1 MDPIVGRPRRR
12 RRPPSPSPGKDP
24 AMRKLTLFAVLALS
38 LLAFAAPTFA
48 QEGQM
53 DPKAME
59 EMMMKLM
66 TPGTPHK
73 DLARMEG
80 KWTATITM
88 FMEGAQTSEGTYEG
102 EMVLGGRYLMGR
114 YKNTFNGQP
123 YEGLS
128 LDGYD
133 NGKKQYFSM
142 WLDSLG
148 TGYYLAHGTASADGK
163 VVSHQGTMSIGPM
176 EIPSRSETVYMDKDT
191 VKFTM
196 WQSMG
201 GQESKAM
208 EAVYKRVH

>member
-1 MDPIVGRPRRR
+1 
-12 RRPPSPSPGKDP
+12 
-24 AMRKLTLFAVLALS
+24 MRKLTLFTVLALS
-38 LLAFAAPTFA
+38 LLAFAAPAFA

-53 DPKAME
+53 DAKAME
-59 EMMMKLM
+59 AMMMQLM
-66 TPGTPHK
+66 TPGAPHK

-114 YKNTFNGQP
+114 YKNTYMGQP

-133 NGKKQYFSM
+133 NGKQQYFSM

-163 VVSHQGTMSIGPM
+163 VVNHQGTMTMGPM
-176 EIPSRSETVYMDKDT
+176 EIPSRSETVYVDKDT

>member
-1 MDPIVGRPRRR
+1 
-12 RRPPSPSPGKDP
+12 
-24 AMRKLTLFAVLALS
+24 MRKLTLIAVLSLS
-38 LLAFAAPTFA
+38 LLAFAAPAFA
-48 QEGQM
+48 QEGQT
-53 DPKAME
+53 DAKAME

-88 FMEGAQTSEGTYEG
+88 YMEGAQTTEGTYEG
-102 EMVLGGRYLMGR
+102 EMVLGGRYLLGR
-114 YKNTFNGQP
+114 YRNTFNGQP

-133 NGKKQYFSM
+133 NGKQQYFSM

-176 EIPSRSETVYMDKDT
+176 EIPSRSETIYMDKDT

-201 GQESKAM
+201 GQESIAM
-208 EAVYKRVH
+208 EALYKRVR

>member
-1 MDPIVGRPRRR
+1 
-12 RRPPSPSPGKDP
+12 
-24 AMRKLTLFAVLALS
+24 MRKLTLFAVFALS
-38 LLAFAAPTFA
+38 LLAFAAPAFA

-59 EMMMKLM
+59 AMMMQLM
-66 TPGTPHK
+66 TPGAPHK

-114 YKNTFNGQP
+114 YKNTYMGQP

-133 NGKKQYFSM
+133 NGKQQYFSM

-163 VVSHQGTMSIGPM
+163 VVNHQGTMTMGPM
-176 EIPSRSETVYMDKDT
+176 EIPSRSETVYVDKDT

>member
-1 MDPIVGRPRRR
+1 
-12 RRPPSPSPGKDP
+12 
-24 AMRKLTLFAVLALS
+24 MRKLMLFAVLSLS
-38 LLAFAAPTFA
+38 LLALAAPAFA

-66 TPGTPHK
+66 TPGAPHK

-88 FMEGAQTSEGTYEG
+88 YMEGAQTSEGTYEG

-114 YKNTFNGQP
+114 YKNTYMGQP

-133 NGKKQYFSM
+133 NGKQQYFSM

-163 VVSHQGTMSIGPM
+163 VVKHQGTMTMGPM
-176 EIPSRSETVYMDKDT
+176 EIPSRSETVYVDKDT

-208 EAVYKRVH
+208 DVVYKRAK

>member
-1 MDPIVGRPRRR
+1 
-12 RRPPSPSPGKDP
+12 
-24 AMRKLTLFAVLALS
+24 MRKLTLFAVLALS
-38 LLAFAAPTFA
+38 LLAFAAPALA

-53 DPKAME
+53 DAKAME

-66 TPGTPHK
+66 TPGAPHK

-88 FMEGAQTSEGTYEG
+88 YMEGEQTSEGSYEG
-102 EMVLGGRYLMGR
+102 EMVLGGRYLLGR
-114 YKNTFNGQP
+114 YKNTYMGQP

-128 LDGYD
+128 LDGFD
-133 NGKKQYFSM
+133 NSKQQYFSM
-142 WLDSLG
+142 WLDSMG

-163 VVSHQGTMSIGPM
+163 VVKHQGTMTMGPM

-196 WQSMG
+196 WHSMG

>member
-1 MDPIVGRPRRR
+1 
-12 RRPPSPSPGKDP
+12 
-24 AMRKLTLFAVLALS
+24 MRKLTLFTVLALS
-38 LLAFAAPTFA
+38 LLAFAAPALA

-53 DPKAME
+53 DAKAME
-59 EMMMKLM
+59 AMMMQLM
-66 TPGTPHK
+66 TPGAPHK

-88 FMEGAQTSEGTYEG
+88 YMEGAQTSEGSYEG
-102 EMVLGGRYLMGR
+102 EMVLGGRYLLGR
-114 YKNTFNGQP
+114 YKNTYMGQP

-133 NGKKQYFSM
+133 NGKQQFFSM
-142 WLDSLG
+142 WLDSMG

-163 VVSHQGTMSIGPM
+163 VVKHQGTMSMGPM
-176 EIPSRSETVYMDKDT
+176 EIPSRSETVYVDKDT

>member
-1 MDPIVGRPRRR
+1 
-12 RRPPSPSPGKDP
+12 
-24 AMRKLTLFAVLALS
+24 
-38 LLAFAAPTFA
+38 
-48 QEGQM
+48 
-53 DPKAME
+53 
-59 EMMMKLM
+59 M
-66 TPGTPHK
+66 TPGAPHK

-114 YKNTFNGQP
+114 YKNTYMGQP

-133 NGKKQYFSM
+133 NGKQQYFSM

-163 VVSHQGTMSIGPM
+163 VVNHQGTMTMGPM
-176 EIPSRSETVYMDKDT
+176 EIPSRSETVYVDKDT